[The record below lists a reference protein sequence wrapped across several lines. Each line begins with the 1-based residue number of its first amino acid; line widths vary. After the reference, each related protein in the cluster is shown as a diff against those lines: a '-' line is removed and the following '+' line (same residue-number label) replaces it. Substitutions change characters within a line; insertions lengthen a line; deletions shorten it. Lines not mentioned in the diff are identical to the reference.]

1 MATVT
6 RSSKGPRI
14 PLYFERKRDSQI
26 YLRSESWKDLTIQM
40 VNICNGSVLYLH
52 PRELPVYF
60 VAIPEGETLKV
71 KV

>member
-26 YLRSESWKDLTIQM
+26 YLRSESWKDLTIPM
-40 VNICNGSVLYLH
+40 VNICNGSVLYIH